1 MNWYEAGIILA
12 LILLNGIFAGSELAL
27 VSARKA
33 RLRARAEAGSRGAQI
48 ALELLDN
55 PTQLLSTVQ
64 VGITLVG
71 ILTGVY
77 GGGVFAEHLED
88 PLRRIPWI
96 APHAEGVSL
105 AIVVAIVTY
114 LSLILGE
121 LVPKRFAF
129 AHAETI
135 AEFVARPMMWMARTA
150 RPLVWFL
157 QVSTDTVAAML
168 PKKRSGASVTDADVR
183 ALVAEGEEEGVIDPR
198 EKDMIDGVLRL
209 ADRTVESIMVP
220 RSDVVWLDIDVPI
233 EESSTEARISVI
245 RDFRFA
251 EGISSR

>member
-121 LVPKRFAF
+121 LVPKRFALG
-129 AHAETI
+129 HAETI
-135 AEFVARPMMWMARTA
+135 AEFVARPMMWMARRA
-150 RPLVWFL
+150 RPL
-157 QVSTDTVAAML
+157 
-168 PKKRSGASVTDADVR
+168 
-183 ALVAEGEEEGVIDPR
+183 
-198 EKDMIDGVLRL
+198 
-209 ADRTVESIMVP
+209 
-220 RSDVVWLDIDVPI
+220 
-233 EESSTEARISVI
+233 
-245 RDFRFA
+245 
-251 EGISSR
+251 